1 MDREEIFIEF
11 FKNSEKSMDIDPGVW
26 LSKYLIKRLELNKDQ
41 IIWFCFLQSVTY
53 HLPTAYLIFNEYP
66 DSYLAGE
73 DRIREWWTR
82 DVQSRC
88 PYQTDKLKQR
98 KYLPET
104 IKSYQEVIGNSD
116 SSYFDKILCGDKEE
130 KFEVLW
136 KEFYK
141 PIAHFGRFS
150 TWNFAQMLKQVAGYD
165 IDPDVLFL
173 GESNA
178 ESITHGMCKVIGWD
192 DKTFKK
198 RWKTPEGKKRKEV
211 YKFNSKEKKLMENI
225 ASNLVLELKTDKFNL
240 ETVLCAYKKLF
251 RERDSRY
258 IGYYLDRQAQD
269 INKVS
274 SMGWDGIP
282 WYLLDQARIEIPEVN
297 TVGVTVDKE
306 KFKWNIEDKIV

>member
-1 MDREEIFIEF
+1 
-11 FKNSEKSMDIDPGVW
+11 
-26 LSKYLIKRLELNKDQ
+26 
-41 IIWFCFLQSVTY
+41 
-53 HLPTAYLIFNEYP
+53 
-66 DSYLAGE
+66 
-73 DRIREWWTR
+73 
-82 DVQSRC
+82 
-88 PYQTDKLKQR
+88 
-98 KYLPET
+98 
-104 IKSYQEVIGNSD
+104 
-116 SSYFDKILCGDKEE
+116 
-130 KFEVLW
+130 
-136 KEFYK
+136 
-141 PIAHFGRFS
+141 
-150 TWNFAQMLKQVAGYD
+150 MLKQVAGYD